1 MASKIVLMNAF
12 FDQFVSFVR
21 ELSEMYP
28 EDPDFGIFITT
39 LKMIKSTNPSLVV
52 KYVVENT
59 QQFESQILSKDEKFF
74 LDYSFS
80 EYGND
85 VDLNIFAKLKQYV
98 SNMTPDSKDKVWSYI
113 QNIYR
118 LSKAI
123 QP

>member
-1 MASKIVLMNAF
+1 MASRSVLMNAF
-12 FDQFVSFVR
+12 FDQFSSFVS

-28 EDPDFGIFITT
+28 EDPDFGIFLTT
-39 LKMIKSTNPSLVV
+39 IKMIKSTNPSLIV
-52 KYVVENT
+52 KYVNENT
-59 QQFESQILSKDEKFF
+59 QQFEDQILTKNEKFF

-98 SNMTPDSKDKVWSYI
+98 ANMTPDSKEKVWKYI

-118 LSKAI
+118 LSKAL
-123 QP
+123 QN

>member
-1 MASKIVLMNAF
+1 MASRTVLMNAF
-12 FDQFVSFVR
+12 FDQFTSFIT

-28 EDPDFGIFITT
+28 EDPDFGIFLTT
-39 LKMIKSTNPSLVV
+39 LKMIKSTNPSLIV

-59 QQFESQILSKDEKFF
+59 QQFEDQILTKNEKFF

-80 EYGND
+80 EYGSD
-85 VDLNIFAKLKQYV
+85 VDLNIFAKLKHYV
-98 SNMTPDSKDKVWSYI
+98 ANMTPDSKDKVWVYV

-123 QP
+123 QK

>member
-1 MASKIVLMNAF
+1 MASRTVLLNAF
-12 FDQFVSFVR
+12 FDQFTSFIT

-28 EDPDFGIFITT
+28 EDPDFGLFLTT
-39 LKMIKSTNPSLVV
+39 LKMIKSTNPSLIV

-59 QQFESQILSKDEKFF
+59 QQFEDQILSKNEKFF

-98 SNMTPDSKDKVWSYI
+98 SNMTPDSKEKVWIYI

-123 QP
+123 QK